1 MLSASLC
8 YLSHLCLLFNSY
20 PGWKHKHHKWG
31 TSIRTQDLKTNSA
44 TFPAGSK
51 VLSWNRRTPKEHGN
65 SLWLWS
71 RYGFMKFYQH
81 CGCSVKKY
89 LGVVV
94 QFGTKSI
101 PMHPW
106 KLAHTWEHVAGIH
119 NLQKFW
125 AILIIR
131 QKVFKH
137 PKVWTSKLLTTQNIC
152 ARGLSFLYGANSSW
166 DTKETYLLDRLWYYV
181 IRISVKPSVC
191 VKTLFSIPVVS
202 V

>member
-8 YLSHLCLLFNSY
+8 CLSHLRLLFNSY

-51 VLSWNRRTPKEHGN
+51 VLSWNRRTPKEHGS
-65 SLWLWS
+65 SLWIWS

-81 CGCSVKKY
+81 CGCSVKKN
-89 LGVVV
+89 LGVVSLT
-94 QFGTKSI
+94 QNPFPCTHES
-101 PMHPW
+101 W
-106 KLAHTWEHVAGIH
+106 HTPE
-119 NLQKFW
+119 NMLQGYITCKKFW

-137 PKVWTSKLLTTQNIC
+137 PKVWTSKLLTAQNIC
-152 ARGLSFLYGANSSW
+152 ARCLSFLYGENSSR
-166 DTKETYLLDRLWYYV
+166 DTRETYFLDRLWYYV
-181 IRISVKPSVC
+181 PISVKPSVC
-191 VKTLFSIPVVS
+191 MKTLFSIPVVS